1 MTKQAVGAGAEQVRA
16 LALAYPQTVEEFP
29 WGHTAVKVGGKAF
42 LFMGGEGGTLTLSVK
57 LPASHGAALLLPF
70 ASPTGYGLGKSGWV
84 TASFPTGA
92 PLPIGL
98 LAEWL
103 EESYRAVAPKKLSAL
118 VEPGGPKGM
127 FKKTGANGPGRKGMA
142 EGEGSERG
150 AKARAKKAAAAPVPA
165 KKAGAKK
172 GATAKVP
179 ATAKKAGVKKGAAA
193 KELIPAKKAGT
204 KKGTTV
210 KEPALAKAGAKKGAT
225 AKETVPAARAAKA
238 GAGAKKAAA
247 KQGAAKQAGAA
258 KKAAKRRG

>member
-42 LFMGGEGGTLTLSVK
+42 LFMGGEGDTLTLSMK

-84 TASFPTGA
+84 TASFPKDA
-92 PLPIGL
+92 ALPIAL

-127 FKKTGANGPGRKGMA
+127 SLKTGVKGPGREGMA
-142 EGEGSERG
+142 EGAGVRRG
-150 AKARAKKAAAAPVPA
+150 EKQAGATAKVPAPA

-172 GATAKVP
+172 AGATAMAPAKKVGGKKAATKKAGGKMAAKKKAGGKKAGATAKAP
-179 ATAKKAGVKKGAAA
+179 A
-193 KELIPAKKAGT
+193 PAKKAG
-204 KKGTTV
+204 
-210 KEPALAKAGAKKGAT
+210 AKKAGAT
-225 AKETVPAARAAKA
+225 AKESVPAKKV
-238 GAGAKKAAA
+238 GAKKA
-247 KQGAAKQAGAA
+247 GA

>member
-42 LFMGGEGGTLTLSVK
+42 LFMGGEGDTLTLSMK

-84 TASFPTGA
+84 TASFPKDA
-92 PLPIGL
+92 ALPIAL

-127 FKKTGANGPGRKGMA
+127 SSATGAKGPGRKSMA
-142 EGEGSERG
+142 EGAGAGRG
-150 AKARAKKAAAAPVPA
+150 VKKAGATAMAPAKKAGVKKAGATAKEPAPA
-165 KKAGAKK
+165 KKAGAKQ
-172 GATAKVP
+172 A
-179 ATAKKAGVKKGAAA
+179 
-193 KELIPAKKAGT
+193 
-204 KKGTTV
+204 
-210 KEPALAKAGAKKGAT
+210 GAT
-225 AKETVPAARAAKA
+225 AKEPARAKK
-238 GAGAKKAAA
+238 AGAKKAAR
-247 KQGAAKQAGAA
+247 
-258 KKAAKRRG
+258 RRG